1 MNKPIRAEHWEP
13 PDPPKLL
20 VSARRVAKELDI
32 QIWKAQ
38 QLCYSLGRIYYTDGG
53 HHYRVPWKSL
63 QRFKFLM
70 EDVGM
75 SFSEAQTTMYRERNS
90 GDGEWTPYNAP
101 PMPKTSNP
109 WGLTDRSWA
118 YHQRHKWR

>member
-1 MNKPIRAEHWEP
+1 MTRPVLPQHWEP

-38 QLCYSLGRIYYTDGG
+38 ELCYSLGRIYYTDEG
-53 HHYRVPWKSL
+53 HHYRVTWKSV

-70 EDVGM
+70 EEVGM
-75 SFSEAQTTMYRERNS
+75 SFNEARETMCRETHEGN
-90 GDGEWTPYNAP
+90 DEWKPYNAAP
-101 PMPKTSNP
+101 TLKPLNP
-109 WGLTDRSWA
+109 RGFD
-118 YHQRHKWR
+118 